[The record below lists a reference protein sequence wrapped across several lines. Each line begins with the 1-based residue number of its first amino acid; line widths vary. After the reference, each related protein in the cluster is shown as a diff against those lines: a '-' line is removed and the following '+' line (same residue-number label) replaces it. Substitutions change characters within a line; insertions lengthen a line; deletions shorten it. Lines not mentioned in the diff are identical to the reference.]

1 MIIVVNPKNERRVAM
16 PTSQI
21 IVTSRFIR
29 SGTKKSKDRRANYTK
44 YIATRE
50 TVEKRS
56 QSNTVV
62 TANQTQLINELL
74 KEFPIAKTYLEY
86 EDYSSKPTAEN
97 ASELISTIIERH
109 ADVIGNRKNFVDYMA
124 KRPGAERRGDHGMF
138 NDNDAPIDLNAAAN
152 EVANHPG
159 NVWTH
164 VVSLRREDAV
174 RLGYTNSDM
183 WRELVKRHIK
193 DIADAQKIP
202 LANLKWYAAFH
213 NTTHHPHI
221 HLLVY
226 SSNPKKG
233 YLTKEGIEKIRS
245 KFATDIFQDELKS
258 IYQEQT
264 LRRDELKAMSED
276 QMKEIVSEIG
286 AGDIDER
293 LAGMIMQLYDQL
305 QTAKGKKVYGYL
317 PKDIKQSVDS
327 IFEMLAQN
335 EHIVKL
341 YDKWCELEKLKYKT
355 YTLKPQTFPALTD
368 NKEFRSIRNKIIKTV
383 LKLHE
388 PIIDDHESAPPEP
401 EEPFKRSDL
410 VNNKHGLYK
419 YGKALLLGDDVAP
432 SSELGEN
439 LLLKAV
445 AAGNVN
451 AKRYLAGEYISGE
464 HLEQD
469 IDKGIDMLTDL
480 ADSGDALSAY
490 RLGKI
495 YMQGDVVY
503 ADLDKAEK
511 YLLQAA
517 NAGDEYAVFALAKL
531 YLSEEKNDLSKA
543 IELLEKAL
551 EYDSVRSYAAYTY
564 AKVLLY
570 DNEFHDAT
578 NAVRLLEEAA
588 SVNCWC
594 SYLLGKMY
602 LFGTPDI
609 EKDGAKAK
617 EWLTASA
624 EDGNKQAEALAKN
637 ADDNNQAMFASC
649 ILSLFSHLSCI
660 IRDDYVRSQNR
671 MQPSVDRKLQ
681 ETIQRKKAE
690 LGIKSELRF

>member
-1 MIIVVNPKNERRVAM
+1 M

-124 KRPGAERRGDHGMF
+124 KRPGAERRGDHGLF

-410 VNNKHGLYK
+410 VNNKNGLYK

-469 IDKGIDMLTDL
+469 MDKGIDMLTDL

-564 AKVLLY
+564 AKILLD
-570 DNEFHDAT
+570 DNEFHDTAK
-578 NAVRLLEEAA
+578 AVQLLEETVHGN
-588 SVNCWC
+588 SWC

-602 LFGTPDI
+602 LYGTPDI
-609 EKDGAKAK
+609 EKDVVKAK

-624 EDGNKQAEALAKN
+624 EDGNEQAEALAKN
-637 ADDNNQAMFASC
+637 ADDNDQAMFASC
-649 ILSLFSHLSCI
+649 ILSLFSHISRI

-671 MQPSVDRKLQ
+671 MQSSVDRKLQ
-681 ETIQRKKAE
+681 QTIQRKKAE

>member
-1 MIIVVNPKNERRVAM
+1 M
-16 PTSQI
+16 PSQLI
-21 IVTSRFIR
+21 FTSRYIR
-29 SGTKKSKDRRANYTK
+29 SGTKKSKARRANYTK
-44 YIATRE
+44 YIATRKS
-50 TVEKRS
+50 VEKRP
-56 QSNTVV
+56 QSNTAV
-62 TANQTQLINELL
+62 TANQTQLINQLL

-86 EDYSSKPTAEN
+86 EDYSAKPTAEN

-124 KRPGAERRGDHGMF
+124 KRPGAERRGDHGLF
-138 NDNDAPIDLNAAAN
+138 NDSDAPIDLNAVAN

-226 SSNPKKG
+226 STNPRQG
-233 YLTKEGIEKIRS
+233 FLTNEGIEKIRS
-245 KFATDIFQDELKS
+245 KFANDIFQDELKS

-264 LRRDELKAMSED
+264 MRRNELKAMSEN

-293 LAGMIMQLYDQL
+293 LAGMVMQLYDQL
-305 QTAKGKKVYGYL
+305 QTVKGKKVYGYL
-317 PKDIKQSVDS
+317 PKEVKQSVDN
-327 IFEMLAQN
+327 IFDILAQN
-335 EHIVKL
+335 EHVAKL

-355 YTLKPQTFPALTD
+355 YTLKPQTFPPLTE
-368 NKEFRSIRNKIIKTV
+368 NKEFRSIRNMIIKIV

-388 PIIDDHESAPPEP
+388 PIIDNFDPVPPEP
-401 EEPFKRSDL
+401 KEAFKLSDI

-439 LLLKAV
+439 LLMKAID
-445 AAGNVN
+445 AGNVN

-469 IDKGIDMLTDL
+469 IDKGIDMLSEL

-490 RLGKI
+490 RFGKI
-495 YMQGDVVY
+495 YMQGDAVY
-503 ADLDKAEK
+503 ADLDKAEQ
-511 YLLQAA
+511 YLSQASD
-517 NAGDEYAVFALAKL
+517 AGNEYAIFALAKL
-531 YLSEEKNDLSKA
+531 YLLEEKKDLSKVV
-543 IELLEKAL
+543 ELLEKAL
-551 EYDSVRSYAAYTY
+551 EYNSVKPYASYTY
-564 AKVLLY
+564 AKVLL
-570 DNEFHDAT
+570 DNNEFHNTAK
-578 NAVRLLEEAA
+578 AVQLLEEAA
-588 SVNCWC
+588 SGNSWC
-594 SYLLGKMY
+594 SYLLGKLY
-602 LFGTPDI
+602 LFGTPDL
-609 EKDGAKAK
+609 EKDTVKAK

-624 EDGNKQAEALAKN
+624 DDGNEQAEALAKH
-637 ADDNNQAMFASC
+637 AEDNDQAMLTLC
-649 ILSLFSHLSCI
+649 ILSLFSHISRI

-671 MQPSVDRKLQ
+671 MQPKVDKKLRQ
-681 ETIQRKKAE
+681 EIQRKKQE
-690 LGIKSELRF
+690 LGLKADGLTIQLTY